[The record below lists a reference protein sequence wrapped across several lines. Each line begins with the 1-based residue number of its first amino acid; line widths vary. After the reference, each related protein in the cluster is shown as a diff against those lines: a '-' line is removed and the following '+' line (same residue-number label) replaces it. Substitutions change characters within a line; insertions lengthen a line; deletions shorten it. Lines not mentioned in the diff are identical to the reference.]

1 MLTIVNTYEAVYL
14 SYFQAEKG
22 ILIHDA
28 AVKEEIGNL
37 KKSNSGV
44 TEKPWGVMEKQTTQ
58 ASEPELPEEMLVS
71 RVRFGGKSLPK
82 SRLNVSNNKRK
93 RGRRK

>member
-1 MLTIVNTYEAVYL
+1 LLTIVKSYEAVYL
-14 SYFQAEKG
+14 SYLQAEKG

-28 AVKEEIGNL
+28 AVKEEIGNS

-58 ASEPELPEEMLVS
+58 ASEPELPKEMLVT
-71 RVRFGGKSLPK
+71 RARFGGKSLPK

>member
-28 AVKEEIGNL
+28 AVKEEIGNS

-44 TEKPWGVMEKQTTQ
+44 TEKPWAVMEKQTTQ

>member
-1 MLTIVNTYEAVYL
+1 MLTIVKSYEAVYL
-14 SYFQAEKG
+14 SYPQAEKE

-28 AVKEEIGNL
+28 AVKEEIGNS
-37 KKSNSGV
+37 KNYNGGV
-44 TEKPWGVMEKQTTQ
+44 TEKSWGVMEKQTLQ
-58 ASEPELPEEMLVS
+58 DPEPELPEEMLVT

-82 SRLNVSNNKRK
+82 SRLNVTNNKRK

>member
-1 MLTIVNTYEAVYL
+1 MLSIVKSYEAVYL
-14 SYFQAEKG
+14 SHLQAEKG
-22 ILIHDA
+22 ILIHNA
-28 AVKEEIGNL
+28 AVKEEKGNS
-37 KKSNSGV
+37 KKSSGV

-58 ASEPELPEEMLVS
+58 ASEPELPEEMLVT

>member
-1 MLTIVNTYEAVYL
+1 MYEAVYL
-14 SYFQAEKG
+14 SYLQVEKG

-28 AVKEEIGNL
+28 AVKEEIGNS
-37 KKSNSGV
+37 KNYNSGV
-44 TEKPWGVMEKQTTQ
+44 TEKCWGVLEKQTLQ
-58 ASEPELPEEMLVS
+58 DSEPELPEEMLVT

-82 SRLNVSNNKRK
+82 SRLNVTNNKRK